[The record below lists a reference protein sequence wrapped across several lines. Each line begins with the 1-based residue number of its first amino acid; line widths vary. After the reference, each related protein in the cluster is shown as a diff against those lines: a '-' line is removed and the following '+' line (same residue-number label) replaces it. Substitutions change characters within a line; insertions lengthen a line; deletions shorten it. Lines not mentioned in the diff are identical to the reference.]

1 MVRPGANRV
10 VRKGWLGASYPPQHS
25 MPASTTFFALSGN
38 EFRAQYRRM
47 ILVSLSGII
56 FKQREFYFLGLT
68 VNTSEARS

>member
-10 VRKGWLGASYPPQHS
+10 VRKGRLGASPQHN
-25 MPASTTFFALSGN
+25 MPDPTIFFALSGN

-47 ILVSLSGII
+47 ILVSLSGSI